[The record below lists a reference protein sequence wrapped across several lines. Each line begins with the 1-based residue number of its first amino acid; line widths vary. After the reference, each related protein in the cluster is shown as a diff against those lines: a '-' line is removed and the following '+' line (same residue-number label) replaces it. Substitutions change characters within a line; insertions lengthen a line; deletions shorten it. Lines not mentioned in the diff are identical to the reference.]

1 MKCKAKYQSSDIASD
16 VKSEVPVCHRRIA
29 KKGKMS
35 HNTEK
40 TNSIKVLPER
50 RSSRKRSSNNN
61 GIAEEFYPPPVEK
74 GCCGGIIK
82 PNITFFGEKLDSTIS
97 LKLEEDY
104 KKADA
109 LIVMGTSLSVAP
121 MSKLVGFLPDNIPR
135 ILINRDI
142 VQVMKSSTQNYKKHD
157 EFCLFDAC
165 LLGNCDAVTQA
176 IKAKMSNKDAKSEY
190 EHHHSGRLVTEDNN
204 GTWLKNQP
212 RESVLLFEGALLSAA
227 TKEEATLPAQN
238 VVVHCDHCEN
248 EIKDQIFCCKICF
261 DFDLCSLC
269 YPKVKLTHA
278 DGKHEFTIE
287 ST

>member
-1 MKCKAKYQSSDIASD
+1 
-16 VKSEVPVCHRRIA
+16 
-29 KKGKMS
+29 
-35 HNTEK
+35 
-40 TNSIKVLPER
+40 VLPSHR
-50 RSSRKRSSNNN
+50 KIIYLFYSS
-61 GIAEEFYPPPVEK
+61 
-74 GCCGGIIK
+74 
-82 PNITFFGEKLDSTIS
+82 
-97 LKLEEDY
+97 
-104 KKADA
+104 
-109 LIVMGTSLSVAP
+109 AP

-142 VQVMKSSTQNYKKHD
+142 VQVMKSSTQNNKKQD

-176 IKAKMSNKDAKSEY
+176 IKAKISNTDAKSDT
-190 EHHHSGRLVTEDNN
+190 GRLVTDDNS

-227 TKEEATLPAQN
+227 TKEEAALQPQN

-248 EIKDQIFCCKICF
+248 EIKDEIFCCKICF